1 MGPTQNSYAQRCAWM
16 TWSSLIPKRPYPFST
31 DAVHSQQVGVNQ
43 TFVQNRTAMGV
54 RRPE

>member
-1 MGPTQNSYAQRCAWM
+1 MGPTQNSYAQRCAGT
-16 TWSSLIPKRPYPFST
+16 TWSSVIPKRPYPFSS
-31 DAVHSQQVGVNQ
+31 DAVQSQQVRVNQ